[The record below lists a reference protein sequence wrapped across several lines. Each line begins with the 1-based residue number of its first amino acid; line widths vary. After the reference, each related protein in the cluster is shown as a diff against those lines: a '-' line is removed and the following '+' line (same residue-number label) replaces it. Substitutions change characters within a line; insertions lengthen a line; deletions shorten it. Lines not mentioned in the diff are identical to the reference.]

1 METPKP
7 TYLVVEPA
15 HGKKKGFDSEAFYA
29 ALAEVVKARK
39 VTWRRVARETG
50 VSSSALTHMAKGGGT
65 DAPSLAA
72 LSAWAG
78 LNPADFVETSVKRAE
93 KQTRTFSSEP
103 MTVISSLLRADPE
116 LLPEEAEV
124 LEQIIR
130 LAYHRFTQQRA

>member
-1 METPKP
+1 MVTPKP
-7 TYLVVEPA
+7 IGLVADPA
-15 HGKKKGFDSEAFYA
+15 HDRKKGFDSEAFYD
-29 ALAEVVKARK
+29 ALADVVKARK

-50 VSSSALTHMAKGGGT
+50 VSSSALTHLAKGGGT

-93 KQTRTFSSEP
+93 KQSRTLSAEP
-103 MTVISSLLRADPE
+103 MTVISNLLRADPD
-116 LLPEEAEV
+116 LLPEEAEA

-130 LAYHRFTQQRA
+130 LAYHRFTQHRT